1 MNKLFIT
8 LYDFFERR
16 RALLCTVLAVLVAA
30 MGAAALQLRF
40 SENITGFFP
49 DGERKAAAAFS
60 NLKIKDK
67 IAVMIN
73 AREGA
78 EGTGATAEG
87 MMACADRLV
96 ELLEAD
102 TLFHRWAQAEASF
115 GSELV
120 DDMRAFLQGHLP
132 LLLTEADYARMD
144 TLLTRQGIARAMES
158 NYRRLLSPVG
168 GFIDEYIYDDPLGLS
183 FGALGKLQELNI
195 GGNYTLFDD
204 YLFSKDMTTLM
215 VFISPRYESSDTGI
229 GDRLVER
236 IEAVLAGLNAE
247 YAARGISADYFG
259 APAVAAYNAR
269 QIKHDM
275 MLTLNIAI
283 LVIVVFITLSF
294 RNKLSVLLALIPVA
308 LGGLLALAVMSLV
321 CHTIS
326 AIAVGAGTV
335 VMGIALSYSIH
346 ILCHANHCHD
356 PRQII
361 RDLAYPLT
369 IGSITTIGAFA
380 GLLFTDSQL
389 LRDFGLFASLTL
401 VGTTLFSL
409 VLLPHL
415 IRKEDRGGGSA
426 VLEGVERLTGMRPDR
441 NRMLVAAIL
450 GLTAVC
456 LFFFNR
462 IGFDSDMMHLNYN
475 APHLAQAE
483 ERLGR
488 LMDDDRERSKVLFLT
503 AADTPAEAVDSYLR
517 LGRQLDSLKQA
528 GKIDSHAG
536 VTSFVVDSAEQ
547 MLRLERWRKFWTPQ
561 RREVLRAGIREGER
575 RYGFAEGAFDGALE
589 LAGRE
594 YTKLD
599 YSSPAAREVFREWI
613 DGHGATPIFLS
624 HVTLPDSCKH
634 EVYAV
639 FSAADDIVVAD
650 RAFYAGKMARS
661 VNHNFYLILSIS
673 SILVTVALF
682 LCYGRIELTLMSLLP
697 MGISWVI
704 ILGLMAMFG
713 VEFNIVTIILSTF
726 IFGIGDDFSIFIM
739 DGLLSEYKTGR
750 RMLDTHKTAIFFSAF
765 TVVVGLGALI
775 FARHPALHSLAT
787 ISLFGIV
794 AVVLVS
800 YTIQPVLFRMLI
812 TSQTEKGGAPY
823 TLGSL
828 VNTAYA
834 FGLFVTGCQL
844 LQALIF
850 TLWPLPMAR
859 RRKQRIV
866 QWSIHHMTRGFLR
879 AMVTTKTIR
888 LNEPGERFEKPAV
901 VIANHQSFIDILVLL
916 SICPKAVMVTNGW
929 VWRSPV
935 FGRIVRYLGFYHAA
949 DGYERLAPALAQKV
963 ADGYSVIV
971 FPEGTRSADGK
982 IGRFHKGAFYLAGE
996 LGLDILPICLYGNG
1010 MISSKRQPIYI
1021 KHGLVVSRVL
1031 PRMAAADPA
1040 NCSAQ
1045 AKAAC
1050 RLMRREYLGLYE
1062 TYNRPCNPYFR
1073 DMLIK
1078 SYTYKGPVLEWY
1090 MRVKVRLERS
1100 YELFDRI
1107 VPRDAAVVDLGC
1119 GYGPLSYMLAMLCER
1134 RRVVGMDYDAEKVE
1148 TASQSFL
1155 RRPGIEFI
1163 HADLRTAELP
1173 GADAF
1178 LLVDVLHYMRPEE
1191 QRALIGRCAA
1201 RLNAGGRIIIRDGDS
1216 GKAERHKAT
1225 AMTEVWSTKIV
1236 GFNKTDGGLH
1246 FTSTPE
1252 LARIARELGMEIHA
1266 AHKDTRTSNTVYI
1279 LTRRETEGRKEE

>member
-415 IRKEDRGGGSA
+415 IRKEDRGGG
-426 VLEGVERLTGMRPDR
+426 RPCWKAWSGSR
-441 NRMLVAAIL
+441 VCAP
-450 GLTAVC
+450 TA
-456 LFFFNR
+456 
-462 IGFDSDMMHLNYN
+462 
-475 APHLAQAE
+475 
-483 ERLGR
+483 
-488 LMDDDRERSKVLFLT
+488 T
-503 AADTPAEAVDSYLR
+503 AC
-517 LGRQLDSLKQA
+517 
-528 GKIDSHAG
+528 
-536 VTSFVVDSAEQ
+536 
-547 MLRLERWRKFWTPQ
+547 WW
-561 RREVLRAGIREGER
+561 R
-575 RYGFAEGAFDGALE
+575 RYSGSRRYA
-589 LAGRE
+589 
-594 YTKLD
+594 
-599 YSSPAAREVFREWI
+599 SS
-613 DGHGATPIFLS
+613 
-624 HVTLPDSCKH
+624 
-634 EVYAV
+634 
-639 FSAADDIVVAD
+639 
-650 RAFYAGKMARS
+650 
-661 VNHNFYLILSIS
+661 S
-673 SILVTVALF
+673 S
-682 LCYGRIELTLMSLLP
+682 
-697 MGISWVI
+697 
-704 ILGLMAMFG
+704 
-713 VEFNIVTIILSTF
+713 
-726 IFGIGDDFSIFIM
+726 
-739 DGLLSEYKTGR
+739 
-750 RMLDTHKTAIFFSAF
+750 
-765 TVVVGLGALI
+765 
-775 FARHPALHSLAT
+775 
-787 ISLFGIV
+787 
-794 AVVLVS
+794 
-800 YTIQPVLFRMLI
+800 
-812 TSQTEKGGAPY
+812 
-823 TLGSL
+823 
-828 VNTAYA
+828 
-834 FGLFVTGCQL
+834 
-844 LQALIF
+844 
-850 TLWPLPMAR
+850 
-859 RRKQRIV
+859 
-866 QWSIHHMTRGFLR
+866 
-879 AMVTTKTIR
+879 
-888 LNEPGERFEKPAV
+888 
-901 VIANHQSFIDILVLL
+901 
-916 SICPKAVMVTNGW
+916 
-929 VWRSPV
+929 
-935 FGRIVRYLGFYHAA
+935 
-949 DGYERLAPALAQKV
+949 
-963 ADGYSVIV
+963 
-971 FPEGTRSADGK
+971 
-982 IGRFHKGAFYLAGE
+982 
-996 LGLDILPICLYGNG
+996 
-1010 MISSKRQPIYI
+1010 
-1021 KHGLVVSRVL
+1021 
-1031 PRMAAADPA
+1031 
-1040 NCSAQ
+1040 
-1045 AKAAC
+1045 
-1050 RLMRREYLGLYE
+1050 
-1062 TYNRPCNPYFR
+1062 
-1073 DMLIK
+1073 
-1078 SYTYKGPVLEWY
+1078 
-1090 MRVKVRLERS
+1090 
-1100 YELFDRI
+1100 
-1107 VPRDAAVVDLGC
+1107 
-1119 GYGPLSYMLAMLCER
+1119 
-1134 RRVVGMDYDAEKVE
+1134 
-1148 TASQSFL
+1148 TASAS
-1155 RRPGIEFI
+1155 
-1163 HADLRTAELP
+1163 TA
-1173 GADAF
+1173 
-1178 LLVDVLHYMRPEE
+1178 
-1191 QRALIGRCAA
+1191 
-1201 RLNAGGRIIIRDGDS
+1201 
-1216 GKAERHKAT
+1216 T
-1225 AMTEVWSTKIV
+1225 
-1236 GFNKTDGGLH
+1236 
-1246 FTSTPE
+1246 
-1252 LARIARELGMEIHA
+1252 
-1266 AHKDTRTSNTVYI
+1266 
-1279 LTRRETEGRKEE
+1279 

>member
-73 AREGA
+73 TREGA

-450 GLTAVC
+450 G
-456 LFFFNR
+456 
-462 IGFDSDMMHLNYN
+462 
-475 APHLAQAE
+475 
-483 ERLGR
+483 
-488 LMDDDRERSKVLFLT
+488 
-503 AADTPAEAVDSYLR
+503 
-517 LGRQLDSLKQA
+517 
-528 GKIDSHAG
+528 
-536 VTSFVVDSAEQ
+536 
-547 MLRLERWRKFWTPQ
+547 
-561 RREVLRAGIREGER
+561 
-575 RYGFAEGAFDGALE
+575 
-589 LAGRE
+589 
-594 YTKLD
+594 
-599 YSSPAAREVFREWI
+599 
-613 DGHGATPIFLS
+613 
-624 HVTLPDSCKH
+624 
-634 EVYAV
+634 AV
-639 FSAADDIVVAD
+639 FSLLLAFAAINLRAD
-650 RAFYAGKMARS
+650 QTIGGTALNLMAPALVLFFIRIIANQNTLQMLTGDAAS
-661 VNHNFYLILSIS
+661 WFMIKKSTLGIDKSTDLGFFGETFINKVYLATYVCILLFIILSILLYKTRFGLRLRACGENPQAADS
-673 SILVTVALF
+673 LGINVYKMRYAGTTISGALAGMGGFVYALTTANCASNGDVAGFGF
-682 LCYGRIELTLMSLLP
+682 LALAVMIFGNWKPVNIAVSSLL
-697 MGISWVI
+697 
-704 ILGLMAMFG
+704 
-713 VEFNIVTIILSTF
+713 
-726 IFGIGDDFSIFIM
+726 
-739 DGLLSEYKTGR
+739 
-750 RMLDTHKTAIFFSAF
+750 
-765 TVVVGLGALI
+765 
-775 FARHPALHSLAT
+775 
-787 ISLFGIV
+787 
-794 AVVLVS
+794 
-800 YTIQPVLFRMLI
+800 
-812 TSQTEKGGAPY
+812 
-823 TLGSL
+823 
-828 VNTAYA
+828 
-834 FGLFVTGCQL
+834 FGLFKC
-844 LQALIF
+844 
-850 TLWPLPMAR
+850 
-859 RRKQRIV
+859 
-866 QWSIHHMTRGFLR
+866 
-879 AMVTTKTIR
+879 
-888 LNEPGERFEKPAV
+888 
-901 VIANHQSFIDILVLL
+901 IAASYASIDINGDGIFKLAEIGISAHFYRMLPYIVTLLVLAFT
-916 SICPKAVMVTNGW
+916 SKSSRAPKA
-929 VWRSPV
+929 
-935 FGRIVRYLGFYHAA
+935 
-949 DGYERLAPALAQKV
+949 
-963 ADGYSVIV
+963 
-971 FPEGTRSADGK
+971 EGIPYD
-982 IGRFHKGAFYLAGE
+982 KG
-996 LGLDILPICLYGNG
+996 
-1010 MISSKRQPIYI
+1010 
-1021 KHGLVVSRVL
+1021 
-1031 PRMAAADPA
+1031 
-1040 NCSAQ
+1040 
-1045 AKAAC
+1045 
-1050 RLMRREYLGLYE
+1050 
-1062 TYNRPCNPYFR
+1062 
-1073 DMLIK
+1073 
-1078 SYTYKGPVLEWY
+1078 
-1090 MRVKVRLERS
+1090 
-1100 YELFDRI
+1100 
-1107 VPRDAAVVDLGC
+1107 
-1119 GYGPLSYMLAMLCER
+1119 
-1134 RRVVGMDYDAEKVE
+1134 
-1148 TASQSFL
+1148 
-1155 RRPGIEFI
+1155 
-1163 HADLRTAELP
+1163 
-1173 GADAF
+1173 
-1178 LLVDVLHYMRPEE
+1178 
-1191 QRALIGRCAA
+1191 QR
-1201 RLNAGGRIIIRDGDS
+1201 
-1216 GKAERHKAT
+1216 
-1225 AMTEVWSTKIV
+1225 
-1236 GFNKTDGGLH
+1236 
-1246 FTSTPE
+1246 
-1252 LARIARELGMEIHA
+1252 
-1266 AHKDTRTSNTVYI
+1266 
-1279 LTRRETEGRKEE
+1279 